1 MKTFHDAAT
10 VHYIRSSQLFH
21 TTPCR
26 APALF
31 LLSASDPVGAE
42 RSNRSAYEGWCKMGM
57 QVMTRDTGRHSTRH
71 DTETHDATAQNTTR
85 QHSTRHHSTKREYQ
99 PIMNRLNN

>member
-57 QVMTRDTGRHSTRH
+57 QCTWQCWERSPHVQHFMKHRDEYVSLVRAHVQRHALALAAPQRAH
-71 DTETHDATAQNTTR
+71 A
-85 QHSTRHHSTKREYQ
+85 
-99 PIMNRLNN
+99 L

>member
-1 MKTFHDAAT
+1 MILKYVVSRYHLKTFHTAAT

-21 TTPCR
+21 TNLCR

-42 RSNRSAYEGWCKMGM
+42 RSNRSVYDSWCKMGVKVCYFFIFLLWHVKFCVSSKTV
-57 QVMTRDTGRHSTRH
+57 QCSCLTSLV
-71 DTETHDATAQNTTR
+71 
-85 QHSTRHHSTKREYQ
+85 K
-99 PIMNRLNN
+99 L